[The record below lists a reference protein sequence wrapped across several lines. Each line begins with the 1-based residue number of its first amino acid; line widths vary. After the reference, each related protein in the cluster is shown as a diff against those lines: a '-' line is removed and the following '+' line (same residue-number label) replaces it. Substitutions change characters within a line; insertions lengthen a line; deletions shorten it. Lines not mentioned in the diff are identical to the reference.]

1 MSYRPPRKTSRS
13 KSGSM
18 RGPSRPIN
26 ARNAPGAPR
35 PRRIDNLGIAMIAV
49 SVVAVLVVVFLLA
62 NQNKS
67 SGASTTPGTTANSN
81 LDPAAATTQTAIT
94 FATQTSPDILPRI
107 TVKDA
112 KALYDKNDAKFI
124 DVRVADQYSAGHI
137 KGAVNVPQ
145 AEAGKR
151 LADIP
156 KTGNV
161 VVYCDCPHDEE
172 SSGVAYNLRFS
183 AGYTNVKILEGPAAF
198 DQWKKAGYPV
208 EP

>member
-26 ARNAPGAPR
+26 ARNAPGVPR
-35 PRRIDNLGIAMIAV
+35 PRRIDNVGIALIAV
-49 SVVAVLVVVFLLA
+49 SVVAVLVLVFLLA

-67 SGASTTPGTTANSN
+67 SGASTTPGTAANTS
-81 LDPAAATTQTAIT
+81 LDPAAATTQTAVV

-112 KALYDKNDAKFI
+112 KALYDKGDAKFI
-124 DVRVADQYSAGHI
+124 DVRVADQYAAGHI

-145 AEAGKR
+145 AETGKR

-161 VVYCDCPHDEE
+161 IVYCDCPHDEE

-198 DQWKKAGYPV
+198 DQWKNAAYPV
-208 EP
+208 ER